1 MGVLRRE
8 FIHLTFAKE
17 AVSLK
22 NINGPELLVYWCVWM
37 CTHKL
42 QEEASTKYKK
52 LKQARDW
59 QGVHGEK

>member
-1 MGVLRRE
+1 MTDSGMGVLRRE

-22 NINGPELLVYWCVWM
+22 NINGPELLVYWCVWI

-42 QEEASTKYKK
+42 QEEASTKYKN
-52 LKQARDW
+52 
-59 QGVHGEK
+59 